1 MRFDFLKGR
10 VSFDMLQHWLF
21 SNGIDMLSRF
31 ECPKH
36 GVFPRTAVFLPRETG
51 CTCGILCQF
60 LVRSMRSPSRGRTKY
75 ASKKIRIDP
84 QRWFMKRFFSCRG
97 NFRNLGYV
105 SEICSNILECLIS
118 FFFEW
123 LVFSMFFCNHAPCFD
138 TLLPEK
144 LFATFCGTLAG

>member
-51 CTCGILCQF
+51 VHLWDIVPIFGAIHA
-60 LVRSMRSPSRGRTKY
+60 K
-75 ASKKIRIDP
+75 SKPGAHKVCI
-84 QRWFMKRFFSCRG
+84 
-97 NFRNLGYV
+97 
-105 SEICSNILECLIS
+105 
-118 FFFEW
+118 
-123 LVFSMFFCNHAPCFD
+123 
-138 TLLPEK
+138 
-144 LFATFCGTLAG
+144 

>member
-1 MRFDFLKGR
+1 MACSHALR
-10 VSFDMLQHWLF
+10 SFCLVRL
-21 SNGIDMLSRF
+21 
-31 ECPKH
+31 
-36 GVFPRTAVFLPRETG
+36 G

-105 SEICSNILECLIS
+105 SEICSNILEWLIS
-118 FFFEW
+118 FFLNGWCF
-123 LVFSMFFCNHAPCFD
+123 PCFSV
-138 TLLPEK
+138 TTHLVSIPCCQRNCLR
-144 LFATFCGTLAG
+144 LFVAPWQVKILSDNWKDGENHQRSV